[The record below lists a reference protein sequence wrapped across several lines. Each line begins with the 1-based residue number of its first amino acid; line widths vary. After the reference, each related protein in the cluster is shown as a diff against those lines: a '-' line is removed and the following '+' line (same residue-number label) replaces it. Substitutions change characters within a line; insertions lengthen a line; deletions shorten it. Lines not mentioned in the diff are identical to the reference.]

1 MTATSKAP
9 GADRYLPEQR
19 DIEAL
24 KHAAETCRGCSLFA
38 DATQTV
44 FGNGHP
50 GAPIMLVGEQPG
62 DQEDRAGAPFVG
74 PAGRLLARA
83 LQDAGIDPGLTYQ
96 TNAVKHFKFTRKDGK
111 RRIHQKPGRTEIVA
125 CRPWLIT
132 EIEAVHPRV
141 IVCLGATA
149 AQSLLGTSFRVSTQ
163 RGQPLKLPS
172 FARGDTR
179 RVARAGAGGDGAPVV
194 GAARP
199 QRTARR
205 GLPVVRR
212 RPAQRPLRAGLNG
225 RGQLFLCGKNSCI
238 LVFRPTLTKPVRSSS
253 PESTAAVADLNC
265 SQVACGGI
273 GGMSGSV

>member
-125 CRPWLIT
+125 CRPWLIA

-163 RGQPLKLPS
+163 RGQPLKLP
-172 FARGDTR
+172 A
-179 RVARAGAGGDGAPVV
+179 
-194 GAARP
+194 
-199 QRTARR
+199 
-205 GLPVVRR
+205 
-212 RPAQRPLRAGLNG
+212 
-225 RGQLFLCGKNSCI
+225 
-238 LVFRPTLTKPVRSSS
+238 S
-253 PESTAAVADLNC
+253 PEVIPDVAPEPVLVATVHPSSVLRDRSERHDEVYRLFVDDLR
-265 SQVACGGI
+265 SAR
-273 GGMSGSV
+273 SALR